1 MARGAFANDPL
12 KSFNHVMKPT
22 SLFRM
27 FVSVLVIAGAVPAL
41 AAEKPTIQDILAT
54 KVSFESD
61 NDSLES
67 VLVALATKVKMK
79 HPEFGIKILGD
90 DLKFEGITKNQRIR
104 GLKLN
109 DKTVAE
115 VLTAIV
121 LEANP
126 NSLVKDP
133 SDPRQ
138 ALVWVIANKA
148 LSQDSNRALA
158 CKDIERRLFL

>member
-1 MARGAFANDPL
+1 ME
-12 KSFNHVMKPT
+12 PT

-27 FVSVLVIAGAVPAL
+27 FVAVLVIAGAVPSL

-54 KVSFESD
+54 KASFESG
-61 NDSLES
+61 NDSFES
-67 VLVALATKVKMK
+67 VLVALATKVKME
-79 HPEFGIKILGD
+79 HPDFRIKILGD

-104 GLKLN
+104 GLKLK

-133 SDPRQ
+133 RDPRQ
-138 ALVWVIANKA
+138 ALVWVIATDPDQLGIPSILITTRDAATKRTQK
-148 LSQDSNRALA
+148 LPQVF
-158 CKDIERRLFL
+158 ERD